1 MFGLQ
6 VGEFVC
12 HLLFQGFAPADELVS
27 AAVNQHFR
35 RTVARVVIARH
46 AGTVCARAA
55 DKQQI
60 TFFAGDGAVF
70 AEEVAGFTNRADDV
84 GRQRLNVFGFDRLDV
99 MIGII

>member
-6 VGEFVC
+6 AGEFVC
-12 HLLFQGFAPADELVS
+12 HLLFQGFAPADESVFV
-27 AAVNQHFR
+27 AVHQHLC

-46 AGTVCARAA
+46 TGPVCARAA

-60 TFFAGDGAVF
+60 AFFAGDGAVF

-84 GRQRLNVFGFDRLDV
+84 GSQRRDVFGSTAS
-99 MIGII
+99 M